1 MTEEKFIYNIPK
13 TDHPEW
19 WIRFY
24 QHCRDIAWDNNWNA
38 DTVANYQLK
47 PYGGRKITTRTQG
60 TYLRFDSESGF
71 TMFLL
76 KWS

>member
-1 MTEEKFIYNIPK
+1 MVEEKFIYNLPRRLP
-13 TDHPEW
+13 DW

-24 QHCRDIAWDNNWNA
+24 QYCRDIAWANGWNA
-38 DTVANYQLK
+38 DTVANYQLR
-47 PYGGRKITTRTQG
+47 PYGGRKISTRTQG
-60 TYLRFDSESGF
+60 TYLRFDTEAGF